1 MQMIKVVSLDILDL
15 IGFSSGVLFVLREN
29 QSSETVKVSFYSFDL
44 ETKSIATVTKNAYLL
59 TKFGSSFAPIAKQLG
74 DYVSC
79 DAAKLWNGHT
89 FIIYS
94 TGEIGVFDEQGN
106 LIKTDDLIYKDAPA
120 RDVAVDKNY
129 VWSAVPDKNLII
141 KYSLLQNRVIMRIGG
156 DDSKTF
162 SSPVSVAEY
171 DGFLYVC
178 NKLSRKIV
186 RIDLNSYSVED
197 YKEFDEAVYKYVR
210 VGSSEFVIL
219 ESGVYLL

>member
-1 MQMIKVVSLDILDL
+1 MIKVVSLDILDL

-29 QSSETVKVSFYSFDL
+29 QNSDTVKVSFYSFDL
-44 ETKSIATVTKNAYLL
+44 ETKSIASVTKNAYLL

-79 DAAKLWNGHT
+79 DAAKLWNGQT

-106 LIKTDDLIYKDAPA
+106 LIKTDDLFYKDSPA

-129 VWSAVPDKNLII
+129 IWSAVPDKNLII

-156 DDSKTF
+156 DGSDTF
-162 SSPVSVAEY
+162 NTPVSVAEY
-171 DGFLYVC
+171 DGYLYVC
-178 NKLSRKIV
+178 NKDSRRIV
-186 RIDLNSYSVED
+186 RIDLNSYTVES

-210 VGSSEFVIL
+210 VENSEFVIL